1 MHPNSVDLYAGLYGA
16 VLVPETFNLGHGA
29 FISQT
34 YAHFMAPFMMAFA
47 PAPKGMHHPAPWKA
61 AKGGIYLDI
70 TTELH
75 LPATTSIPQLD
86 RMSTV
91 WWIVALMRLGITTSI
106 SVPVISSERFSSI
119 PVIQQEPQLWPM
131 EIHTP
136 RIFLENSDAK
146 SVSVAE
152 LEWLRDNWYEAAV
165 LLSSEDFNLA
175 FQAVDSSVWNHS
187 PQLALVAVWGA
198 LERLFSPSTS
208 ELSFRVSA
216 SIASYLEPPGR
227 ERYKCFKKVKS
238 LYDSRS
244 KAAHGS
250 GAPDLMPY
258 AETYGIARRV
268 LLRMIRA
275 RHVPNKKELE
285 ANLFGDPIGVTQGPA
300 DEQ

>member
-16 VLVPETFNLGHGA
+16 ALVPETFNLGHGA
-29 FISQT
+29 FISRT
-34 YAHFMAPFMMAFA
+34 YAHFMAPFTMAFA
-47 PAPKGMHHPAPWKA
+47 PAPRGMPHPAPWKA

-75 LPATTSIPQLD
+75 LPATTKIPQLD
-86 RMSTV
+86 RMNTI
-91 WWIVALMRLGITTSI
+91 WWIVALMRLGMTTSI

-119 PVIQQEPQLWPM
+119 PAIQQEPQLWPM

-136 RIFLENSDAK
+136 RIFLENSNAR
-146 SVSVAE
+146 SVSTAE

-165 LLSSEDFNLA
+165 LLSNEDFNLA

-187 PQLALVAVWGA
+187 PQLALVSVWGA

-216 SIASYLEPPGR
+216 SIAAYLEPAGR
-227 ERYKCFKKVKS
+227 ERYKCYKKIRG

-250 GAPDLMPY
+250 GDPDLMPY

-268 LLRMIRA
+268 LLRMIQA

-285 ANLFGDPIGVTQGPA
+285 ANLFGDTVGVTPGPA
-300 DEQ
+300 EAQ